1 MEGSIG
7 PKILPTILVVLP
19 ASILLAA
26 QASVGKATA
35 EECSI
40 RPGSPAP
47 QGAHWFY
54 RVNRTDN
61 RHCWFLSSERITVR
75 SHARGVTGNEPSPAP
90 TTQRDNASEPAH
102 ATPPQT
108 TFARTAPA
116 QMASAQT
123 ISARPA
129 FLESLREGARA
140 MDFAARWRDLPES
153 VNLDTRD
160 VAAISDSYADTQVSG
175 GREEQMPSTW
185 HVIEAMRAGQQ
196 QEPAVAFGS
205 AFLAGALALGSLLLA
220 CGGFKF
226 GRRTGRT
233 CLRGLRRA
241 TVGLP
246 GLRRSMCAD
255 LADLAGRGSVETRH
269 GQSVWG
275 VPRPTDPTHDLKT
288 SLGELMAEA
297 AGQGGELLASII
309 RTTTSSGEQTNRS

>member
-1 MEGSIG
+1 
-7 PKILPTILVVLP
+7 
-19 ASILLAA
+19 
-26 QASVGKATA
+26 
-35 EECSI
+35 
-40 RPGSPAP
+40 
-47 QGAHWFY
+47 
-54 RVNRTDN
+54 
-61 RHCWFLSSERITVR
+61 
-75 SHARGVTGNEPSPAP
+75 
-90 TTQRDNASEPAH
+90 
-102 ATPPQT
+102 
-108 TFARTAPA
+108 
-116 QMASAQT
+116 
-123 ISARPA
+123 
-129 FLESLREGARA
+129 

-153 VNLDTRD
+153 VNLDIRD

-241 TVGLP
+241 AVGLP

-255 LADLAGRGSVETRH
+255 LTDLAGRGSVETRH
-269 GQSVWG
+269 GQSVWR

-288 SLGELMAEA
+288 SLGELMADLQRARA
-297 AGQGGELLASII
+297 ASYSPRSFAPLPRQVNKQTAVKDREVLFDAHHGECRVPTVIQSRDI
-309 RTTTSSGEQTNRS
+309 